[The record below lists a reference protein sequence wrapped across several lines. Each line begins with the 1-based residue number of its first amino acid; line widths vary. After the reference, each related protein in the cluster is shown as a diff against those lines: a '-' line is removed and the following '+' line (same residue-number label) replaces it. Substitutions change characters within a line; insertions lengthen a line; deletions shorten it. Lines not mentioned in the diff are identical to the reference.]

1 MLTWLFWVSDFVKPC
16 EQFFIYHG
24 AGKLIT
30 FWLDGNDDVWFV
42 LHQYTLLLDF
52 NSFGGGKWGG
62 YRFSSN
68 NQPVLKN
75 DNMEYGRW
83 YR

>member
-1 MLTWLFWVSDFVKPC
+1 MLTWLFWVSDFVKRC

-52 NSFGGGKWGG
+52 NSTS
-62 YRFSSN
+62 YL
-68 NQPVLKN
+68 NQQYCTQVYMLLHL
-75 DNMEYGRW
+75 GILCW
-83 YR
+83 QVFALSA